1 MGVSKETRK
10 YNALQAVW
18 KNVWQT
24 AAALLF
30 ILLIWSIA
38 YAAVGNDLLVPS
50 VGDCLKEIGRLLTD
64 GGFWRAFLHTFLRVF
79 YAFGISFVL
88 ALILA
93 LISYMV
99 PWFSRFLSPIVS
111 MFRSLPTL
119 AVLLILLVWAGAAK
133 APVAVAF
140 LSLFPML
147 YAGMAAALSQVDN
160 ELLEMS
166 RVYRVPLKKRVL
178 DLYLPSMSPYVLREA
193 GAAISF
199 SLKLVVSAE
208 VLANTYK
215 SLGGMMQESRLYLEM
230 PTLFA
235 LVALTFLFGLAL
247 EFIGIWTA
255 NFVERRVK

>member
-1 MGVSKETRK
+1 MGVFKETRK
-10 YNALQAVW
+10 WNALQTVW

-30 ILLIWSIA
+30 ILLIWGVA
-38 YAAVGNDLLVPS
+38 HVAVGNDLLVPS
-50 VGDCLKEIGRLLTD
+50 VRDCLKEIERLLTN
-64 GGFWRAFLHTFLRVF
+64 GSFWRAFFHTFLRVL
-79 YAFGISFVL
+79 YAFGVSFVL
-88 ALILA
+88 SLILA
-93 LISYMV
+93 FVSYLL
-99 PWFSRFLSPIVS
+99 PTFGRFLSPIVS
-111 MFRSLPTL
+111 MIRSLPTL

-133 APVAVAF
+133 APIIVAF

-147 YAGMAAALSQVDN
+147 YAGMSAALFQVDN

-166 RVYRVPLKKRVL
+166 RVYRVPLKRQIL

-193 GAAISF
+193 GAAFSF

-235 LVALTFLFGLAL
+235 LVVLTFLFGLAL
-247 EFIGIWTA
+247 EFIGVWAA
-255 NFVERRVK
+255 NFVEGRVK

>member
-1 MGVSKETRK
+1 MSKKATK
-10 YNALQAVW
+10 LNALAVVW

-30 ILLIWSIA
+30 ILLVWSIA
-38 YAAVGNDLLVPS
+38 HVAVGNDLLVPS

-64 GGFWRAFLHTFLRVF
+64 GGFWRAFLQTFLRVLI
-79 YAFGISFVL
+79 AFGISFIL
-88 ALILA
+88 ALIFA

-99 PWFSRFLSPIVS
+99 PWFGRILSPIVS
-111 MFRSLPTL
+111 MLRSLPTL

-133 APVAVAF
+133 APIIVAF

-147 YAGMAAALSQVDN
+147 YAGMSAALFQVDN

-166 RVYRVPLKKRVL
+166 RVYRVPIKKQIFN
-178 DLYLPSMSPYVLREA
+178 LYLPSMSPYVLREA
-193 GAAISF
+193 GAAFSF

-208 VLANTYK
+208 VLANTFK
-215 SLGGMMQESRLYLEM
+215 SIGGMMQEARLYLEM

-235 LVALTFLFGLAL
+235 LVLLTFLLGLVI
-247 EFIGIWTA
+247 ETIGVWTA